1 MFSVSTLQILA
12 MLLAVMPPAQTGVDF
27 DFSTLAFVLG
37 GISLGLIGVIMAGGA
52 LFPELAQQYK
62 RQIPNIIVGLILVGV
77 SSIIMGTFG

>member
-1 MFSVSTLQILA
+1 MLSALTLQ
-12 MLLAVMPPAQTGVDF
+12 LLALQIAAMPPAQAGVDF